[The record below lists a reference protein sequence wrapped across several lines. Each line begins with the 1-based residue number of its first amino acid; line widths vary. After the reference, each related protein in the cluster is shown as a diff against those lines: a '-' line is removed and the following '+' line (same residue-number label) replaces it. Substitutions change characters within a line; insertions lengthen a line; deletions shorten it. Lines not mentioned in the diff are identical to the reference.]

1 MTALPRG
8 ICGTLAASS
17 ILLGCSLDDRTLAAA
32 DRDAARPVDAAA
44 SEGSAVDGLELL
56 ACTGIPVRAALITD
70 FSVTTVGADGQ
81 TDDNGDPH
89 IIFHTGDQGFS
100 GESFVYHALALPDAA
115 VALAIEPKGDGEVL
129 HVTANPGIPISAG
142 NAWFGFG
149 FAIGYFDEGG
159 CLDASQFEGIR
170 FTLVGSLGTCR
181 VTFGVDFSED
191 TFVGYSTAGACSP
204 ESECVNPQSP
214 PLAPGDGG
222 LVKVAFD
229 EMAGGK
235 PLTTVNRK
243 SVMDIKWNFSA
254 PLDGA
259 PCVAD
264 FTLDGVAFF

>member
-1 MTALPRG
+1 MTVLPRG
-8 ICGTLAASS
+8 ICGALAASS
-17 ILLGCSLDDRTLAAA
+17 ILLGCSLDDRTLTAT
-32 DRDAARPVDAAA
+32 DRDAARPVDADAPQ
-44 SEGSAVDGLELL
+44 GSAVDGLKLV
-56 ACTGIPVRAALITD
+56 ACTGIPVREALIAD

-89 IIFHTGDQGFS
+89 IDFHTGDQGF
-100 GESFVYHALALPDAA
+100 GGGSFVYHALVLPDAA
-115 VALAIEPKGDGEVL
+115 VALAIEPKGDGKIL
-129 HVTANPGIPISAG
+129 HVTANPGIPISEG

-149 FAIGYFDEGG
+149 FGIGYSDEGG
-159 CLDASQFEGIR
+159 CLDASQFEGIQ
-170 FTLVGSLGTCR
+170 FTLVGSLGTCK

-204 ESECVNPQSP
+204 ESECVNPQSR

-229 EMAGGK
+229 EMAEGK

-243 SVMDIKWNFSA
+243 TVMNIKWAFSA
-254 PLDGA
+254 PMGGA

-264 FTLDGVAFF
+264 FTIDDVAFF